1 MAKELEQTSYKLTK
15 SRISN
20 RNVVHGTEAQL
31 KSTTL
36 AAYNATMNKI
46 IHFSA
51 VLLPSARS
59 RLSPKVFK
67 KIETSPFLFI
77 LLFTY
82 VISEEHRSQYSHIH
96 ICIFLSRQPPCKSH
110 LKIHRICR
118 ATTTR
123 HKYPTRY
130 LKQHRGNTEQCMH
143 FTSRPIAGARALA
156 KLPWQ
161 GARAWQKTGAPI
173 STTANPHGMTAPR
186 HPHDA

>member
-82 VISEEHRSQYSHIH
+82 VISEEHRSQYSHIFAFSYPGNPH
-96 ICIFLSRQPPCKSH
+96 A
-110 LKIHRICR
+110 R
-118 ATTTR
+118 ATLR
-123 HKYPTRY
+123 SIEYAGPPR
-130 LKQHRGNTEQCMH
+130 QG
-143 FTSRPIAGARALA
+143 TSTLLG
-156 KLPWQ
+156 
-161 GARAWQKTGAPI
+161 T
-173 STTANPHGMTAPR
+173 
-186 HPHDA
+186 